1 MAKKPLVEMITIQA
15 LAKELNVTPGAVL
28 DGLRRLFGGNTAQ
41 AAAID
46 PDTVQPQPDVP
57 VDAIT
62 RATSRSTTG
71 AAATANDKDGI
82 RKVPQPKSKPQT
94 PASTRPDALDM
105 PAQGSKPQ
113 ASAPAYA
120 DSEFDAGGT
129 QGGTTRRVQQ
139 PSRTKEPAYANSEF
153 DTGGTQGG
161 TTRRVQQPSRS
172 TTSNQNTNST
182 TTQTQNVLRTTAG
195 QPVTSS
201 SGAPVRTGSPVGDY
215 PYQYIIDR
223 AKKEIASG
231 NLSNLDRLQRQAT
244 ITNYENNKKKWTIKN
259 YPKPGQEALAQ
270 LLKDADAAGRE
281 AVRLGK
287 SGDQQGRM
295 AAKKRQ
301 NTLNK
306 RANSML
312 RTISDSVINSKP
324 KIVDIAEE
332 IKKLR

>member
-1 MAKKPLVEMITIQA
+1 MAKKPLVEMTPAVLA
-15 LAKELNVTPGAVL
+15 LAREVNISPRALVR
-28 DGLRRLFGGNTAQ
+28 GLRSLLGGNTAQ

-82 RKVPQPKSKPQT
+82 RKVPQQKSKPQT
-94 PASTRPDALDM
+94 PTSTRPDALDM
-105 PAQGSKPQ
+105 PAQGSKPKT
-113 ASAPAYA
+113 SAPAYT
-120 DSEFDAGGT
+120 DSEFDA
-129 QGGTTRRVQQ
+129 
-139 PSRTKEPAYANSEF
+139 
-153 DTGGTQGG
+153 GGTQGG

-195 QPVTSS
+195 QPVTTS
-201 SGAPVRTGSPVGDY
+201 SGSPVRTGSPVGDY

-301 NTLNK
+301 NALNK

-332 IKKLR
+332 IKKLG

>member
-1 MAKKPLVEMITIQA
+1 MTPAVLA
-15 LAKELNVTPGAVL
+15 LAREVNISPRALVR
-28 DGLRRLFGGNTAQ
+28 GLRSLLGGNTAQ

-82 RKVPQPKSKPQT
+82 RKVPQQKSKPQT
-94 PASTRPDALDM
+94 PTSTRPDALDM
-105 PAQGSKPQ
+105 PAQGSKPKT
-113 ASAPAYA
+113 SAPAYT
-120 DSEFDAGGT
+120 DSEFDA
-129 QGGTTRRVQQ
+129 
-139 PSRTKEPAYANSEF
+139 
-153 DTGGTQGG
+153 GGTQGG

-195 QPVTSS
+195 QPVTTS
-201 SGAPVRTGSPVGDY
+201 SGSPVRTGSPVGDY

-301 NTLNK
+301 NALNK

-332 IKKLR
+332 IKKLG

>member
-1 MAKKPLVEMITIQA
+1 
-15 LAKELNVTPGAVL
+15 
-28 DGLRRLFGGNTAQ
+28 
-41 AAAID
+41 
-46 PDTVQPQPDVP
+46 
-57 VDAIT
+57 
-62 RATSRSTTG
+62 
-71 AAATANDKDGI
+71 
-82 RKVPQPKSKPQT
+82 
-94 PASTRPDALDM
+94 
-105 PAQGSKPQ
+105 
-113 ASAPAYA
+113 
-120 DSEFDAGGT
+120 
-129 QGGTTRRVQQ
+129 
-139 PSRTKEPAYANSEF
+139 
-153 DTGGTQGG
+153 
-161 TTRRVQQPSRS
+161 
-172 TTSNQNTNST
+172 
-182 TTQTQNVLRTTAG
+182 
-195 QPVTSS
+195 
-201 SGAPVRTGSPVGDY
+201 
-215 PYQYIIDR
+215 
-223 AKKEIASG
+223 
-231 NLSNLDRLQRQAT
+231 NLDRLQRQAT